1 MQEVAEVLDRLDELG
16 ASRERVTVDDVQ
28 ECLGRDA
35 FGPALLT
42 LGLLALSPVG
52 DIPGAPTIL
61 AIFIFGVA
69 VQMAAGRNT
78 PWLPRA
84 LATAVGQGTPRVPGR
99 QPLSTGRSPC
109 WRPFIWA
116 RLTFLTDGHFA
127 RAIRGN
133 LPPFLALTLPP
144 LEIVPFGATVPSSV
158 ITGFSIALVARDG
171 LLALM
176 SFAAD
181 DRGGLFHPDACRMKQ
196 RTDDAACACRDKP
209 ADRAARHPLMKG
221 CTGHACPLRFRRRLP
236 SRSSAA
242 LRNACSGSRR
252 GRGRLRPH
260 SGHV

>member
-1 MQEVAEVLDRLDELG
+1 VQDVAEVLDRLDELG
-16 ASRERVTVDDVQ
+16 ASRERVTVDEVQ

-35 FGPALLT
+35 FGPALVT

-84 LATAVGQGTPRVPGR
+84 LARRSVKGRHVCRAASLFRPVVRLLAAV
-99 QPLSTGRSPC
+99 
-109 WRPFIWA
+109 IWA

-127 RAIRGN
+127 RAIAGTCAI
-133 LPPFLALTLPP
+133 LALTLPP

-176 SFAAD
+176 SFALMIA
-181 DRGGLFHPDACRMKQ
+181 GGYFIL
-196 RTDDAACACRDKP
+196 T
-209 ADRAARHPLMKG
+209 LVG
-221 CTGHACPLRFRRRLP
+221 
-236 SRSSAA
+236 
-242 LRNACSGSRR
+242 
-252 GRGRLRPH
+252 
-260 SGHV
+260 